1 MLLNN
6 GYCFVFCLAH
16 RASSQHWWWIVKKK
30 TKKTKPFGEFSW
42 WYSTARFRK
51 DGWATTPSPPPHLHF
66 FFLFNVF
73 LRRHYPD
80 RTGKI
85 LMMERSLDDR
95 LCCSLRRRKKKETID
110 AIPMKIQS
118 ILVFLFASCLFF
130 FNGYINFNVSMRLNR
145 FCHVYRPLINYYNV
159 GKERFFVRLFR
170 TQQFQSNL
178 FLNPWRHFIYS
189 F

>member
-1 MLLNN
+1 MMN
-6 GYCFVFCLAH
+6 
-16 RASSQHWWWIVKKK
+16 RKKK
-30 TKKTKPFGEFSW
+30 NKKNQAVRGVFVMVLYGPLPQRWMSYNPVPPT
-42 WYSTARFRK
+42 
-51 DGWATTPSPPPHLHF
+51 PPPF